1 MTNLDYDIETRILTG
16 EIVWPTTYFQSKTWE
31 YEIEFD
37 LCFEKIINGSIDKY
51 NDKGEL
57 FDCYPL
63 CDPALSDQDFKLKIE
78 TTEQSLLTKR
88 KFSRSDFKI
97 LSLDKTSSTLFKLVF
112 LFHQNLNIDLPF
124 RQTSSRDRTSK
135 LFQNLTKIFNQNHTK
150 MIKDKNCEDLDDG
163 YHSSNGDLELN

>member
-16 EIVWPTTYFQSKTWE
+16 EIVWPTTYFRSKTWE

-51 NDKGEL
+51 NEVGEL

-63 CDPALSDQDFKLKIE
+63 CDPALPDQDFKLKDE

-88 KFSRSDFKI
+88 QPFFNEKFFNEIDETQDYLLALNNASKQSK
-97 LSLDKTSSTLFKLVF
+97 LFGLK
-112 LFHQNLNIDLPF
+112 LNIDAEKSHDYLQVKSVRMQSF
-124 RQTSSRDRTSK
+124 
-135 LFQNLTKIFNQNHTK
+135 I
-150 MIKDKNCEDLDDG
+150 
-163 YHSSNGDLELN
+163 